1 MEVKLVMFKGSG
13 QRKEFPV
20 VNNVTVIG
28 RGENCDLR
36 VPLLSVSRRHCEL
49 STGGNQVRIK
59 DLASSN
65 GTYVNNKRVNEAV
78 LNAGDRLVV
87 GPIVFTV
94 QIDGKPEQILPVK
107 TMGQRLA
114 EAGEPAVEE
123 VVDLEA
129 DIVAQPGASVGEETL
144 PPASI
149 QPGPAAPAQPA
160 KAEPAKAPPKP
171 AVAQPPK
178 VAPKP
183 AAAQPPK
190 APATPAPA
198 AKVPPAK
205 PAPAPASSDDDVI
218 AALEALANEPDE
230 EEKKQK

>member
-160 KAEPAKAPPKP
+160 KAPPKP
-171 AVAQPPK
+171 AV
-178 VAPKP
+178 
-183 AAAQPPK
+183 AQPPK

-218 AALEALANEPDE
+218 AALEALANEPEE